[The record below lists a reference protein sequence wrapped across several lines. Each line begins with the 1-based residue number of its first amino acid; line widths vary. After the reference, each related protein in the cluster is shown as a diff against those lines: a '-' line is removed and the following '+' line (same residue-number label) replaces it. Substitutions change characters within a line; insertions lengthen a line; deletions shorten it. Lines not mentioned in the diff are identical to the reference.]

1 MVERMEKNWD
11 TGKDEAEFILIV
23 GKFKIQ
29 DEDHREADPG
39 TPGVPHTQGRG
50 HTFASARLTVPRLT
64 VRIRAQELGESGL
77 GVGGRQGPP
86 RIVF

>member
-1 MVERMEKNWD
+1 MGD

-23 GKFKIQ
+23 GTFKTQ

-39 TPGVPHTQGRG
+39 TPRLPHARGRG
-50 HTFASARLTVPRLT
+50 HTFASARLTVSPST
-64 VRIRAQELGESGL
+64 VRIRAQDLGESGL

-86 RIVF
+86 GIVF